1 MSKSLSAAV
10 VASVLAACVQAQME
24 PAKEL
29 ARFDPLLGNWEGSGT
44 ATGSA
49 GKQTKWTSKATV
61 QKILGGHY
69 VQDDTRVD
77 LEDMPVPLVFR
88 TVFAWNAAEQR
99 YTEMSLG
106 NTGETKS
113 ADVHWT
119 EDGGL
124 IGTGTAVA
132 EGRPVVSRSVTK
144 LTGKDTF
151 EFRMDQA
158 VGTGEFERKVSGT
171 YKRGGAGFNAGETC
185 APVAP
190 PSGELKKFDAY
201 LGEWSLKGS
210 FSMTPGAEMM
220 PFSGRESVKM
230 IFGGHT
236 QFATMKGD
244 DIPGMPAWEGHWYL
258 AYDPGSRTCRAFMF
272 DNMGNAQ
279 SEAMFAAGK
288 NRYIGVASGWMEGR
302 PQASR
307 SVTEVAKDRIRA
319 TSHRLADDHAPEKC
333 FEGEWARIESK
344 SDVTPASDRGD
355 KK

>member
-1 MSKSLSAAV
+1 
-10 VASVLAACVQAQME
+10 ME

-77 LEDMPVPLVFR
+77 LEDMPAPLVFR
-88 TVFAWNAAEQR
+88 TVFAWNVAEQR
-99 YTEMSLG
+99 FTEMSLG
-106 NTGETKS
+106 NTGEAKR
-113 ADVHWT
+113 ADVYWT

-124 IGTGTAVA
+124 IGTGTAVDQ
-132 EGRPVVSRSVTK
+132 GRPVVRRSVTK

-158 VGTGEFERKVSGT
+158 VGTGEFERKVFGT
-171 YKRGGAGFNAGETC
+171 YKRGGTGFSAGETC

-190 PSGELKKFDAY
+190 PSGELKKFDGS
-201 LGEWSLKGS
+201 LGDWSLKGS
-210 FSMTPGAEMM
+210 ASMTPGTEMM
-220 PFSGRESVKM
+220 AFTGQMSVRT
-230 IFGGHT
+230 ILGGHV
-236 QFATMKGD
+236 QFALMKGGD
-244 DIPGMPAWEGHWYL
+244 TPGMPVWEGHWYL
-258 AYDPGSRTCRAFMF
+258 AYEPSTRTCRAFMF

-279 SEAMFAAGK
+279 SEQKFAAGTD
-288 NRYIGVASGWMEGR
+288 RFIGVSAGWMEGR
-302 PQASR
+302 PQALR
-307 SVTEVAKDRIRA
+307 SVSEVTKDRIRA

-333 FEGEWARIESK
+333 FEGEWTRIDTK
-344 SDVTPASDRGD
+344 SDVKPASDRGD